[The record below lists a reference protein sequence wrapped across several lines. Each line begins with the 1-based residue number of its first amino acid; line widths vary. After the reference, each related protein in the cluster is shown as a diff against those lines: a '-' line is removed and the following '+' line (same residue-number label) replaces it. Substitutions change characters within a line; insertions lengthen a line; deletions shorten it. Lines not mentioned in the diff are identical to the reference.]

1 MNRISTEPEVF
12 ESTYALIVRSE
23 EKQRSR
29 FEALVYV
36 VLVIS
41 TLFAVSQFGREA
53 MSLRFRHVESGP
65 LVRSSYHAWEHVQ

>member
-1 MNRISTEPEVF
+1 MNRISTEPKMF

-53 MSLRFRHVESGP
+53 MTLPTSI
-65 LVRSSYHAWEHVQ
+65 VRSSAAVQHGA